1 MRPLPLLS
9 RERRTRLFDGCQA
22 ALVWLAVLAS
32 VVADEQ
38 VERLALAAM
47 AAVALAA
54 AFVAL
59 CPATQAPSLRDASP
73 TTREDENHVL

>member
-1 MRPLPLLS
+1 MLS
-9 RERRTRLFDGCQA
+9 RERRMRLFDGCQA

-32 VVADEQ
+32 VVADRE
-38 VERLALAAM
+38 VESLALAAI

-59 CPATQAPSLRDASP
+59 CPVAPAPRPRDASP
-73 TTREDENHVL
+73 MTREDETHVL

>member
-1 MRPLPLLS
+1 MLS
-9 RERRTRLFDGCQA
+9 GERRMRLFDGCQA

-32 VVADEQ
+32 VVADGQ
-38 VERLALAAM
+38 VERLALSAM

-59 CPATQAPSLRDASP
+59 CPAAPAPQPRAAST

>member
-1 MRPLPLLS
+1 MLS
-9 RERRTRLFDGCQA
+9 RERRMRLFDGCQA

-32 VVADEQ
+32 VVADRE
-38 VERLALAAM
+38 VESLALAAM

-59 CPATQAPSLRDASP
+59 CPATPALGPRDASP
-73 TTREDENHVL
+73 TTREDETHVL

>member
-1 MRPLPLLS
+1 MLS
-9 RERRTRLFDGCQA
+9 RERRMRLFDGCQA

-32 VVADEQ
+32 VVADRE
-38 VERLALAAM
+38 VERLALAAI

-59 CPATQAPSLRDASP
+59 CPAAPAPRPLDASP
-73 TTREDENHVL
+73 TTREDESHVL